1 MSKELVSYRENIFSK
16 IKKILKK
23 FWKSEK
29 EETIN
34 EKRER
39 IEKTDFFRNL
49 KVDENREEER
59 LKRLKKL
66 YDNRELEEK
75 NISNKDID
83 ELIKMYDAEIEEL
96 RLDTARRV

>member
-1 MSKELVSYRENIFSK
+1 MSKELVSYRETIFSK
-16 IKKILKK
+16 IKKSLKK

-34 EKRER
+34 EKREG

-49 KVDENREEER
+49 KVNENREEER

-75 NISNKDID
+75 NISNEDID